1 MSSQQTILLLLPIV
15 LISLGLLLYGLYD
28 LTLPWRRVKGGNKW
42 VWGVILFLNIIGPL
56 AYLLAGR
63 EEE

>member
-1 MSSQQTILLLLPIV
+1 MNTQQTVLLLLPIA
-15 LISLGLLLYGLYD
+15 LIGLGLLLYSLYD
-28 LTLPWRRVKGGNKW
+28 LTRPWRRVKGGNKW
-42 VWGVILFLNIIGPL
+42 VWGIILFINFIGPL